1 MLKKHTKGQ
10 LMNRD
15 RIENY
20 TGGWFVGNF
29 TPVIQRNKSLEVGVK
44 FFKVGDTEP
53 SHMQRIAT
61 EITVVSHGKIRIG
74 NEILEAGDFLIIQPL
89 EYADFE
95 ALEDGS
101 LICVKF
107 PSISDDKVL
116 E

>member
-1 MLKKHTKGQ
+1 
-10 LMNRD
+10 
-15 RIENY
+15 
-20 TGGWFVGNF
+20 
-29 TPVIQRNKSLEVGVK
+29 
-44 FFKVGDTEP
+44 
-53 SHMQRIAT
+53 
-61 EITVVSHGKIRIG
+61 VVSHGKIRIG

-107 PSISDDKVL
+107 PSIPDDKVL